1 MASFKY
7 NSNPE
12 KGNPGIIEYISNNT
26 TNAKANNDTKTPF
39 LSFEVKE
46 LFISGSSSSNV
57 YFPNFGTI
65 YFSVIIIPK

>member
-46 LFISGSSSSNV
+46 LFISGS
-57 YFPNFGTI
+57 
-65 YFSVIIIPK
+65 